1 MDEKQFR
8 AMVFYNFETLLEEAR
23 QEEREKLATFIRE
36 NRNTVTLVQIED
48 FISSLIHYGNIGL

>member
-48 FISSLIHYGNIGL
+48 FISS

>member
-23 QEEREKLATFIRE
+23 QEAREEMITYISKHQWWEETEDNYRERFWFPPKY
-36 NRNTVTLVQIED
+36 
-48 FISSLIHYGNIGL
+48 SSL